1 MMATDAFT
9 AYTKATGGVMDSA
22 TGLLTI
28 TEAQYNALESLV
40 FTIGGTPFELTANA
54 QIWPRAL
61 NSTLGGDAN
70 KIYLV
75 AADLGSN
82 SGSGLDFI
90 VRTPS
95 LGAAGD
101 RADRRAERIRDAS
114 AVLLDLRHDQFASRL
129 RHYAVHGRDDEL
141 RKEYRLCVRVRVE
154 EQPTIER
161 FLDIERTRVR
171 LLLNIQILVDHRT
184 TMVGLYGRK
193 CVEEHGDMRRELA
206 PTSTQRRH
214 C

>member
-90 VRTPS
+90 VRTP
-95 LGAAGD
+95 LLRAAGES
-101 RADRRAERIRDAS
+101 ADGRAERIRDAS

-129 RHYAVHGRDDEL
+129 CHYAVHGRDNEL
-141 RKEYRLCVRVRVE
+141 RKEYRFCARVRVE
-154 EQPTIER
+154 KQWTIEC
-161 FLDIERTRVR
+161 FFGIERTRVC
-171 LLLNIQILVDHRT
+171 LMSSAYRT
-184 TMVGLYGRK
+184 FRSSWIT
-193 CVEEHGDMRRELA
+193 
-206 PTSTQRRH
+206 
-214 C
+214 